1 MARELSARS
10 AIQNLLL
17 GIGVALFLVVTLLPV
32 LWMFI
37 VSVSPAAELTNKPL
51 RFIPSH
57 LDFSNYAE
65 LLTFTTNS
73 AGAAFL
79 TGLRNSVIVSVVAT
93 LISLGAAIPAAWIF
107 SRSNGKYDGLLY
119 GVLATYMTPAVALLL
134 PLYFMLSKLE
144 LLNTMTGLVIVYCSL
159 LTPFMTW
166 FAKSAI
172 DAVPRD
178 IESAAQIDGA
188 SFLQLIFFVTLP
200 LARAGIATTALFAI
214 LLAWDEFFYA
224 LLFTA
229 NADAKT
235 LTVTIADF
243 AGGRATN
250 FGLIAA
256 AGLLT
261 AVPPVL
267 IAIILQKSLV
277 SGLTAG
283 GVKG

>member
-1 MARELSARS
+1 MAKNLAARS
-10 AIQNLLL
+10 LFQNILLAT
-17 GIGVALFLVVTLLPV
+17 GVALFLIVTLLPV

-37 VSVSPAAELTNKPL
+37 VSVSPSAEMTNKPL
-51 RFIPSH
+51 HFIPSH
-57 LDFSNYAE
+57 FDFSNYAV
-65 LLTFTTNS
+65 LLTFAQNS

-79 TGLRNSVIVSVVAT
+79 YGLRNSLLTSILAT
-93 LISLGAAIPAAWIF
+93 LISLCVAIPAAWMF
-107 SRSNGKYDGLLY
+107 SRSAGKYNTLLY

-134 PLYFMLSKLE
+134 PLYFMLSTLG
-144 LLNTMTGLVIVYCSL
+144 LLNSITGLVIVYCSL

-172 DAVPRD
+172 DAVPRE

-188 SFLQLIFFVTLP
+188 SFFQLIIYVTLP

-229 NADAKT
+229 NTDAKT
-235 LTVTIADF
+235 LTVTISDF
-243 AGGRATN
+243 ASGRATN

-267 IAIILQKSLV
+267 IATVLQKSLV